1 VLNQSDT
8 NIETVSTLIL
18 NEGFD
23 VAFLVPTETAMEK
36 SIMDAHGSIRAFL
49 KRNNIHD
56 YEKQPQGPKEYID
69 VNFITSIES
78 YERKV
83 SLYRPETK
91 DGDPRIWIYGLRKL
105 AVPWNLIA
113 LIYSAGVLYVVNCSK
128 KEDLTA
134 ALNNVIPKPVSLIS
148 STASELLLKL
158 KAISQRGMIPSM
170 RQGDTGVGMTLET
183 LLGIEANSNRAPDYH
198 GIELKASRVNKGAR
212 RKNKNQ
218 LFSKTPSW
226 KLSPIG
232 SAENLVMT
240 RGYVDQDDQYALRH
254 TISGEKPNSLGL
266 YLDIDY
272 TNNYLRQMF
281 TDTNSSD
288 FNPKHDMTW
297 LVDDLRK
304 ALQKKHNETF
314 WVKALHNNDRNNES
328 FHYVE
333 VEHTSNPYIDKLE
346 TLLET
351 GLITM
356 DYTLHLKESGKARDH
371 GYLFKLKANSIESLF
386 PKPLSYDLT
395 E

>member
-1 VLNQSDT
+1 MLNQSDT
-8 NIETVSTLIL
+8 NIETVTTLIL

-23 VAFLVPTETAMEK
+23 VAFLVPTETAMKK
-36 SIMDAHGSIRAFL
+36 SIMDAHGSVRSFL

-56 YEKQPQGPKEYID
+56 YENQPQGPKEYLD
-69 VNFITSIES
+69 VNFITSTDVF
-78 YERKV
+78 ERKV
-83 SLYRPETK
+83 SLYRPKAK
-91 DGDPRIWIYGLRKL
+91 DGDPRVWIYDLNKL
-105 AVPWNLIA
+105 ANPRNLIA
-113 LIYSAGVLYVVNCSK
+113 LIYTSGALYAVNCSNRS
-128 KEDLTA
+128 DLTT
-134 ALNNVIPKPVSLIS
+134 ALDHVIPKPVSAIS
-148 STASELLLKL
+148 STASELLHKL
-158 KAISQRGMIPSM
+158 KAISRRGMIDSM

-183 LLGIEANSNRAPDYH
+183 LLGIEANSSRAPDYN
-198 GIELKASRVNKGAR
+198 GIELKASRVKQGVR

-218 LFSKTPSW
+218 LFSKTPNW
-226 KLSPIG
+226 KLSPIE

-240 RGYVDQDDQYALRH
+240 RGYIDQDNQYALRH

-281 TDTNSSD
+281 TDTDCRD

-297 LVDDLRK
+297 VVDDLRK

-346 TLLET
+346 ILLET
-351 GLITM
+351 GLITL
-356 DYTLHLKESGKARDH
+356 DYTLHLKGSGKPRDH
-371 GYLFKLKANSIESLF
+371 GYPFKLKANSIESLF
-386 PKPLSYDLT
+386 PKPLIHDLT
-395 E
+395 G